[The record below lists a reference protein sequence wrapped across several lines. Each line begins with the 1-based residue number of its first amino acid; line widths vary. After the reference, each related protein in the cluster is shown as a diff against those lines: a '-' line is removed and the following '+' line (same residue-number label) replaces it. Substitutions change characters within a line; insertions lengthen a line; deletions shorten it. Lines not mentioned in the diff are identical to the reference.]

1 MHEVDQIIHFE
12 TTTIL
17 SGEKAKGLTIIYSSA
32 QGEEKSVNTHTWQ
45 VTWKAICKGWPCPN
59 SCSKDSCA
67 RGGRGFGCSYRPESA
82 GLLVPGVSSFR
93 SESDLL
99 DTLLLSAG
107 WKWVSQKNW
116 FQPSDPSW
124 TINSVNIINPL
135 ISTRNICSSL
145 PMWLLFMRSSPHALP
160 ILQGTGSNGIS
171 SHQAWVPQFTVMA
184 AVFRFYL
191 CLFFFLNHFLH
202 VQYFFH
208 FLCWFL
214 CYSQRPAY
222 ASFSL
227 YLCTCPSLF
236 PSLSVPRG
244 RSNTVPG
251 CWMNEQLTVTDIHML
266 FQFFLPNLKQRKHF
280 AHKRTLYSIAFVF
293 SPLICNFLLLGP

>member
-59 SCSKDSCA
+59 SCSKDSGA

-184 AVFRFYL
+184 AAFSFYL
-191 CLFFFLNHFLH
+191 CLFFFLITFYTCSISFTSCVDSSITARDLPMQ
-202 VQYFFH
+202 VS
-208 FLCWFL
+208 LCICAL
-214 CYSQRPAY
+214 AP
-222 ASFSL
+222 ASFPHSQCLGEDLIQSL
-227 YLCTCPSLF
+227 VVEWTNDWL
-236 PSLSVPRG
+236 
-244 RSNTVPG
+244 
-251 CWMNEQLTVTDIHML
+251 
-266 FQFFLPNLKQRKHF
+266 
-280 AHKRTLYSIAFVF
+280 
-293 SPLICNFLLLGP
+293 